1 MTLADD
7 ILNGD
12 LMAAG
17 RLMRDMDTL
26 TPASRETLKNL
37 YPHTGHA
44 HIIGVTGPSGAG
56 KSSLIAGL
64 IPHFRKQGK
73 SLGIL
78 VVDPSS
84 PFTEGAVLGDRIRM
98 QQHTMDKGVFIHSI
112 ATRGNTG
119 GLSASVPGIVAIM
132 DAMGKDI
139 ILIETVGAG
148 QDEVDIMH
156 LAHTNIVV
164 VTPSM
169 GDYLQT
175 IKAGIL
181 ETAHI
186 FVLNKSDQ
194 PEATATLQML
204 QMISQTKNPAGQAWI
219 SPVVQTQ
226 AIHHHGISEL
236 ANQIDR
242 HTVFSTETGHQI
254 HVNTHLRGLL
264 TLIIREQ
271 LLDKIRSELVKND
284 KWDDLLSRM
293 YKKQVDPYSAAEE
306 VLNTIIPRKLP

>member
-1 MTLADD
+1 MSLADD

-12 LMAAG
+12 LKSAG
-17 RLMRDMDTL
+17 RLMRDMDAL
-26 TPASRETLKNL
+26 TPASRKALKHL
-37 YPHTGHA
+37 FPHTGHA

-56 KSSLIAGL
+56 KSSLIAEL

-84 PFTEGAVLGDRIRM
+84 PFTAGAILGDRIRM
-98 QQHTMDKGVFIHSI
+98 QRHAMDEGVFIHSI

-119 GLSASVPGIVAIM
+119 GLSASVPGIIAVM

-169 GDYLQT
+169 GDDLQT

-219 SPVVQTQ
+219 SPVVRTQ
-226 AIHHHGISEL
+226 ATHHHGISEL
-236 ANQIDR
+236 SNQIDR
-242 HTVFSTETGHQI
+242 HVAFSIQTGYQNN
-254 HVNTHLRGLL
+254 VSARLRGLL
-264 TLIIREQ
+264 TLILREQ
-271 LLDKIRSELVKND
+271 LLNIIKSELGKDD
-284 KWDDLLSRM
+284 KWQDLMDRM
-293 YKKQVDPYSAAEE
+293 HQKQVDPYSAAAEI
-306 VLNTIIPRKLP
+306 LNKII

>member
-26 TPASRETLKNL
+26 TPESCEALKRL

-44 HIIGVTGPSGAG
+44 HIVGVTGPSGAG
-56 KSSLIAGL
+56 KSTLIAGL
-64 IPHFRKQGK
+64 ISHFIKQDK

-78 VVDPSS
+78 LVDPSS
-84 PFTEGAVLGDRIRM
+84 PFTAGAVLGDRIRM
-98 QQHTMDKGVFIHSI
+98 QRHAMEDGVFIHSI
-112 ATRGNTG
+112 ATHGNTG
-119 GLSASVPGIVAIM
+119 GLSASVPGIVAVM

-164 VTPSM
+164 VTPAM
-169 GDYLQT
+169 GDYLQS

-186 FVLNKSDQ
+186 FVLNKSDL
-194 PEATATLQML
+194 PEATSTLQML
-204 QMISQTKNPAGQAWI
+204 QMIARAKNPAGKTWV
-219 SPVVQTQ
+219 SPVVQAQ
-226 AIHHHGISEL
+226 AIHHQGISEL
-236 ANQIDR
+236 ADQIDR
-242 HTVFSTETGHQI
+242 HAVFSIQKASHI
-254 HVNTHLRGLL
+254 NARSHLRGLL
-264 TLIIREQ
+264 MLILREQ
-271 LLDKIRSELVKND
+271 LLENIRLELTND
-284 KWDDLLSRM
+284 NKWDDLLNRM
-293 YKKQVDPYSAAEE
+293 QEKKIDPYSAAEE
-306 VLNTIIPRKLP
+306 VLNAIIPQNAP

>member
-7 ILNGD
+7 ILSGD
-12 LMAAG
+12 LKAAG
-17 RLMRDMDTL
+17 RLMRDMDAL
-26 TPASRETLKNL
+26 TPESREALKHL
-37 YPHTGHA
+37 FPHTGQA
-44 HIIGVTGPSGAG
+44 HIVGVTGSPGAG

-64 IPHFRKQGK
+64 IPHFRKQDK

-98 QQHTMDKGVFIHSI
+98 QRHAMDTGVFIHSI

-148 QDEVDIMH
+148 QDEVDVLH
-156 LAHTNIVV
+156 LVHTNIVV

-169 GDYLQT
+169 GDHMQT

-186 FVLNKSDQ
+186 YVLNKSDQ

-204 QMISQTKNPAGQAWI
+204 QMISQTRNPASHAWI
-219 SPVVQTQ
+219 APVVQTQ

-242 HTVFSTETGHQI
+242 HAAVSIQTGQQI
-254 HVNTHLRGLL
+254 NPSTHLRGLL
-264 TLIIREQ
+264 TVIIREQ
-271 LLDKIRSELVKND
+271 LLDKIRLELAQNN
-284 KWDDLLSRM
+284 KWDNLLKRM
-293 YKKQVDPYSAAEE
+293 HKKQIDPYSAAEE
-306 VLNTIIPRKLP
+306 VLSKIISQNTS

>member
-1 MTLADD
+1 MTLADN

-26 TPASRETLKNL
+26 TPESCEALKHL

-44 HIIGVTGPSGAG
+44 HIVGVTGPSGAG
-56 KSSLIAGL
+56 KSTLIAGL
-64 IPHFRKQGK
+64 IPHFIKQDK

-78 VVDPSS
+78 LVDPSS
-84 PFTEGAVLGDRIRM
+84 PFTAGAVLGDRIRM
-98 QQHTMDKGVFIHSI
+98 QHHAMNDSVFIHSI
-112 ATRGNTG
+112 ATHGNTG
-119 GLSASVPGIVAIM
+119 GLSASVPGIVAVM

-139 ILIETVGAG
+139 ILVETVGAG
-148 QDEVDIMH
+148 QDEVDIIH

-169 GDYLQT
+169 GDYLQS

-186 FVLNKSDQ
+186 FVLNKSDH
-194 PEATATLQML
+194 PEATTTLQML
-204 QMISQTKNPAGQAWI
+204 QMIARTKNLAGDTWV

-226 AIHHHGISEL
+226 AIHHQGISEL
-236 ANQIDR
+236 ADQIDR
-242 HTVFSTETGHQI
+242 HALFSTQTEHQN
-254 HVNTHLRGLL
+254 NTSPHLRGLL
-264 TLIIREQ
+264 MLILREQ
-271 LLDKIRSELVKND
+271 LLDKVRLELTKDN
-284 KWDDLLSRM
+284 KWDDLLNRM
-293 YKKQVDPYSAAEE
+293 KEKKIDPYSAAEE
-306 VLNTIIPRKLP
+306 VLNMIIPQNAP